1 MGALLFPAG
10 TDGSVVALSV
20 GAGSLI
26 TTPVAERKA
35 ALEAAL
41 EDYFPDSL
49 TKCLSTYV
57 GRAVFPHLVAGPLF
71 LSSPKG

>member
-35 ALEAAL
+35 ALEAVL
-41 EDYFPDSL
+41 DDPS
-49 TKCLSTYV
+49 
-57 GRAVFPHLVAGPLF
+57 AVVLRGAGQLRW
-71 LSSPKG
+71 